1 MSSPILAHCILPKKG
16 GTEMFTLINIEY
28 DLIFTSHRIGQQPIV
43 NIQAVP
49 NYSKSKWTSVT

>member
-1 MSSPILAHCILPKKG
+1 
-16 GTEMFTLINIEY
+16 MFTLINIDY
-28 DLIFTSHRIGQQPIV
+28 LIFTSHRIGQQPIV